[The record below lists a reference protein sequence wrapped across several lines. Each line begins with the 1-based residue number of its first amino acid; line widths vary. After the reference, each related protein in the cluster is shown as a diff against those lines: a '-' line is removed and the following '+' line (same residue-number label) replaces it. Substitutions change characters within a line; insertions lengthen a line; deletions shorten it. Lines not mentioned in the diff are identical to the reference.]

1 MKENMKLD
9 AETSVKAPRW
19 KADSFVLVLLAFSL
33 ALNAYLGVKIK
44 NLSAANDTVNPTAA
58 IGSFLETLDAHTTEG
73 EPQTIRLTAGKAAVI
88 YIFSPECRWCER
100 NLPNITY
107 LAAKRNEEYDFIG
120 LSLSRR
126 SLDVY
131 LKTHKLPFVVYAQ
144 PSAPAQKL
152 MQIAGTPQTVV
163 VSSNGRI
170 LHNWVG
176 AYRDSIQH
184 EVEAEFKV
192 LLPGL
197 TAKNWSERGG
207 N

>member
-1 MKENMKLD
+1 MKAKRAGASTERGRRPIKILH
-9 AETSVKAPRW
+9 EREHETGRRTSVRAPRW

-107 LAAKRNEEYDFIG
+107 LAAKRNEEYELHRAFSI
-120 LSLSRR
+120 
-126 SLDVY
+126 
-131 LKTHKLPFVVYAQ
+131 
-144 PSAPAQKL
+144 APQL
-152 MQIAGTPQTVV
+152 
-163 VSSNGRI
+163 GR
-170 LHNWVG
+170 LFE
-176 AYRDSIQH
+176 D
-184 EVEAEFKV
+184 
-192 LLPGL
+192 P
-197 TAKNWSERGG
+197 
-207 N
+207 